1 MRLPS
6 LDNGHRQTDVCAD
19 VAINKVMWMQLL
31 WQNQNAYT
39 IHHKVG
45 FVWNNQESMKNVKA
59 TCKPISIQRLDFV
72 FESLGKLV
80 EKCKKIIKD
89 YFRKENVKLSSWVD
103 PVMLYILSHFSF
115 ATFKSAF
122 KFIDIVCIAVSHKS

>member
-1 MRLPS
+1 
-6 LDNGHRQTDVCAD
+6 
-19 VAINKVMWMQLL
+19 MQLL
-31 WQNQNAYT
+31 WQNENAYT

-59 TCKPISIQRLDFV
+59 ICKPISIQRLDFV

-80 EKCKKIIKD
+80 ENVKISKETIFGKK
-89 YFRKENVKLSSWVD
+89 NVKLSSWVD
-103 PVMLYILSHFSF
+103 PDMLYVLSYFSF

-122 KFIDIVCIAVSHKS
+122 KSVDIVCIAVSHET